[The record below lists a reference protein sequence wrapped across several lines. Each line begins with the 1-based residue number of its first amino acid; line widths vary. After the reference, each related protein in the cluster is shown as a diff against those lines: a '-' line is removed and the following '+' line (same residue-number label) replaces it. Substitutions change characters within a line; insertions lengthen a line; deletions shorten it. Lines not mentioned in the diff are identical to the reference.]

1 MLTSLETF
9 RSRCGIQGTELDI
22 HLDNALRAA
31 HQEATA
37 WLGQPVVRSI
47 IQGTTTCVPHQ
58 TSDRH
63 VAIVPASIDI
73 NLLTLYRDT
82 DNVDIAP
89 QCSTMGNVIYL
100 PYEEELGITYRY
112 TLETGWTQATAP
124 MLVVDVLYSIAFYL
138 LLQTQLLQY
147 SAAGLTSESRSESGV
162 VTASRNYDEN
172 YVIRQLQRLNRWRL
186 LL

>member
-1 MLTSLETF
+1 
-9 RSRCGIQGTELDI
+9 
-22 HLDNALRAA
+22 
-31 HQEATA
+31 
-37 WLGQPVVRSI
+37 
-47 IQGTTTCVPHQ
+47 
-58 TSDRH
+58 
-63 VAIVPASIDI
+63 
-73 NLLTLYRDT
+73 
-82 DNVDIAP
+82 
-89 QCSTMGNVIYL
+89 
-100 PYEEELGITYRY
+100 
-112 TLETGWTQATAP
+112 

>member
-9 RSRCGIQGTELDI
+9 RSRCGIQTTELDI

-31 HQEATA
+31 QDEVTA
-37 WLGQPVVRSI
+37 HLGQPVERSTV
-47 IQGTTTCVPHQ
+47 QGTTTCVPHQ

-82 DNVDIAP
+82 DNADIAP
-89 QCSTMGNVIYL
+89 NCSTMGNVIYL
-100 PYEEELGITYRY
+100 PYEEEMGTTYRY
-112 TLETGWTQATAP
+112 TLQSGWTQTSVP
-124 MLVVDVLYSIAFYL
+124 TIVTDVLYSIAFYL

-147 SAAGLTSESRSESGV
+147 SVAGLTSESRSETGV

-172 YVIRQLQRLNRWRL
+172 YVKRQLERLNRWRL

>member
-1 MLTSLETF
+1 
-9 RSRCGIQGTELDI
+9 
-22 HLDNALRAA
+22 
-31 HQEATA
+31 
-37 WLGQPVVRSI
+37 
-47 IQGTTTCVPHQ
+47 
-58 TSDRH
+58 
-63 VAIVPASIDI
+63 VPASIDI

-82 DNVDIAP
+82 DSVDIAP
-89 QCSTMGNVIYL
+89 NCSTMGNIIYL
-100 PYEEELGITYRY
+100 PYEEDLGTTYRY

-124 MLVVDVLYSIAFYL
+124 MLVVDMLYSIAFYL